1 MGFTKLI
8 IKETNY
14 PPALRRDGITGTVVV
29 NYIVEPDGYIR
40 EILVIQSV
48 HPVLDQQAIRVIK
61 KMDRWIPGYVD
72 GVPSRVSFNQP
83 FKFSLR

>member
-1 MGFTKLI
+1 MSSSYRTFTI
-8 IKETNY
+8 IALVIA
-14 PPALRRDGITGTVVV
+14 PP
-29 NYIVEPDGYIR
+29 VEPDGYIG

-61 KMDRWIPGYVD
+61 KMDRWIPAYVD
-72 GVPSRVSFNQP
+72 GVPARCSFNQP